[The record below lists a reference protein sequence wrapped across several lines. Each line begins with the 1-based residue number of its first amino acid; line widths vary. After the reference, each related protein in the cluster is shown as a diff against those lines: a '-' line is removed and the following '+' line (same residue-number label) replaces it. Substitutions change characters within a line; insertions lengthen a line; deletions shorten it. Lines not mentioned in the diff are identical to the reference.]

1 VETINL
7 SGTTPQNRAEVMS
20 EPGRASLEEIG
31 TAVLLTAAPLTRM
44 ISVVLGALDRP
55 VAGRD
60 FHDTPL
66 DTPAFSGDFSAILGT
81 SFGMTIGGAV
91 LGEVQTSAIVLLAG
105 AALLAGFFSYV
116 YEQKRQQY
124 LLAWALA
131 WLLVGCYF
139 IRPALGF
146 SFDSI
151 PWFAFDEW
159 ILSVAML
166 AFYCS
171 ARLYARLKIP
181 VAGVSLA
188 AAIAA
193 VWSVAYVAGWVPVHL
208 GLGVALGFFVVARTF
223 WQEGSTEESRADQL
237 LAFAFVCSGLL
248 RLLIIFQSRLG
259 SLKNAHL
266 IAFALLPEMFGGV
279 LMLMAVYEEERRRIE
294 RNMLALSNLNLATS
308 SFSGGEIQKMLAQAL
323 DRVLNVARIPS
334 GVLALHYGDG
344 NGPASIVAT
353 GVSDSFSAEI
363 QKDRLNDFT
372 VTLVARMGGLVVLRD
387 LARDAN
393 WVALEKEESFRRVRQ
408 LLLGQGMRT
417 VVGISLQAKERVFGV
432 LLLGTPDN
440 RNFTPAELRLLLALG
455 HQIGMAVE
463 NSYLVQQTS
472 RRSEELHL
480 LNEIGRAL
488 SSTLE
493 PDALF
498 ERIYAEMRRLFDVSS
513 LFIAFQDQKPKQIR
527 FEIEVV
533 DGVRLPKRVRPAGN
547 HMAEYV
553 VSSGQPLLIRDKFSE
568 ETNRIGFEPQ
578 RQAGS
583 VCAVPLILYDRAIGV
598 MAVHSMQERAFDEGH
613 VELLRVLASE
623 AAVAIENARL
633 FSQEQ
638 NKSRQLTLINNI
650 SSHAI
655 TTLDP
660 QEMLSKIV
668 AEIEKAVPYD
678 HIGIAIL
685 DYSSK
690 ELMIQAEAGTRRDAL
705 GRHVTLGEGLIGQA
719 ARTGQMVVVPEVNAN
734 SPRPIL
740 AGTLS
745 AIALPVSY
753 GEQMLGVL
761 YVESSEKCEFP
772 EDEVRLLRT
781 LADLFAGALHNAL
794 TFQKAQEQA
803 ITDGLTGVKTHRF
816 LMEALSSEWKRST
829 RANRPFAL
837 VLMDLDRFKFVND
850 FYGHLEG
857 DVVLQRVG
865 HILEQNC
872 RRSDVVARYG
882 GDEFVILMPE
892 TTVDSARQL
901 AGKLRGWVAAD
912 PLLRDKNITAS
923 FGIAGFPIHGST
935 PQELIQV
942 ADSSMYLSKHQGGN
956 SVSSVEQGDPN
967 DTKRWKK
974 DVLEAYLGVTLKRL
988 FSTGPEAFEEIY
1000 RRLEQFTRS
1009 LTEQGVCGPGH
1020 EIPSAVVD
1028 TVTSLALAIDAKD
1041 HYTQGHSQKVSAYA
1055 VMIAQALNIGQA
1067 EVEEIRLAGLLHDI
1081 GKVGIPEVILNK
1093 SGPLDSEE
1101 WETMKTHTLLGA
1113 KILEPLEAM
1122 GRIRLMVRHHHEFY
1136 DGTGYPDRLVGDRIP
1151 FGARVIAIADA
1162 YDTITS
1168 ERTYKKPR
1176 RPEEAFAEL
1185 QRCSST
1191 QFDPEIIRVFITTM
1205 RRAPQSFVEAPVGAL
1220 GNQETSSL

>member
-1 VETINL
+1 
-7 SGTTPQNRAEVMS
+7 
-20 EPGRASLEEIG
+20 
-31 TAVLLTAAPLTRM
+31 
-44 ISVVLGALDRP
+44 VLGD
-55 VAGRD
+55 
-60 FHDTPL
+60 
-66 DTPAFSGDFSAILGT
+66 
-81 SFGMTIGGAV
+81 
-91 LGEVQTSAIVLLAG
+91 VQTSAIVLLAG

-116 YEQKRQQY
+116 YQQKRQQY
-124 LLAWALA
+124 LLAWAIA

-139 IRPALGF
+139 LRPALGY

-151 PWFAFDEW
+151 PWFSFDEW
-159 ILSVAML
+159 ILSIAML

-171 ARLYARLKIP
+171 ARLYARLRIP
-181 VAGVSLA
+181 VTGVALA
-188 AAIAA
+188 AAIATI
-193 VWSVAYVAGWVPVHL
+193 WSIAYVVGLVPVHL

-223 WQEGSTEESRADQL
+223 WREGSNEESRADQL
-237 LAFAFVCSGLL
+237 LAFAFVASGIL
-248 RLLIIFQSRLG
+248 RLLIIFQSQIG
-259 SLKNAHL
+259 SLKNTNL
-266 IAFALLPEMFGGV
+266 IAFALLPEMFGGI

-308 SFSGGEIQKMLAQAL
+308 SFSGGEIQKMLSQAL
-323 DRVLNVARIPS
+323 DRVLNVVRIPA
-334 GVLALHYGDG
+334 GALVLHYGDSS
-344 NGPASIVAT
+344 GPASIVVT
-353 GVSDSFSAEI
+353 GLGDSFAGDV
-363 QKDRLNDFT
+363 QKNDLDDYT
-372 VTLVARMGGLVVLRD
+372 VMLVARMGGLVVLRD
-387 LARDAN
+387 LARDVN
-393 WVALEKEESFRRVRQ
+393 WVALEKEDSFKRVRQ
-408 LLLGQGMRT
+408 LLLGQGLRT

-440 RNFTPAELRLLLALG
+440 RSFTPAELRLLLALG

-498 ERIYAEMRRLFDVSS
+498 ERIYAEMRRLFDVSN
-513 LFIAFQDQKPKQIR
+513 LFIAFRDHRPEQIR

-533 DGVRLPKRVRPAGN
+533 DGVRLPKRVRPSGN
-547 HMAEYV
+547 HMVEYV
-553 VSSGQPLLIRDKFSE
+553 ASSGQPLLIREGFAE
-568 ETNRIGFEPQ
+568 EAARIGFEP
-578 RQAGS
+578 RRKAGS

-598 MAVHSMQERAFDEGH
+598 MAVHSIQERVFDEGH

-638 NKSRQLTLINNI
+638 NKSRQLTLINNV
-650 SSHAI
+650 SNHAI

-660 QEMLSKIV
+660 EEMLSKIV
-668 AEIEKAVPYD
+668 VEIDRAVSYD

-690 ELMIQAEAGTRRDAL
+690 ELVIQAEAGTRRDAL
-705 GRHVTLGEGLIGQA
+705 GRHVALGEGLVGQA
-719 ARTGQMVVVPEVNAN
+719 ARTGQIVVVPEVNAT

-740 AGTLS
+740 PGTAS
-745 AIALPVSY
+745 AVALPVSY
-753 GEQMLGVL
+753 GEQTLGAL
-761 YVESSEKCEFP
+761 YVESSVKCDFSD
-772 EDEVRLLRT
+772 DEIRLLRT

-892 TTVDSARQL
+892 TTVESARQL

-923 FGIAGFPIHGST
+923 FGIAGFPVHGST

-956 SVSSVEQGDPN
+956 SVSSVDQGDPN

-988 FSTGPEAFEEIY
+988 FSTGPEAFDEIY

-1009 LTEQGVCGPGH
+1009 LTEQGACGPGH
-1020 EIPSAVVD
+1020 EIPAAVVD

-1055 VMIAQALNIGQA
+1055 VMIAQALNMNQA
-1067 EVEEIRLAGLLHDI
+1067 QVEEIRLAGLLHDI
-1081 GKVGIPEVILNK
+1081 GKVGIPEIILNK

-1122 GRIRLMVRHHHEFY
+1122 NLIRLMVRHHHEFY
-1136 DGTGYPDRLVGDRIP
+1136 DGTGYPDRLSGDKIP
-1151 FGARVIAIADA
+1151 LGARVIAIADA

-1176 RPEEAFAEL
+1176 RPDEAFAEL
-1185 QRCSST
+1185 QRCAAS
-1191 QFDPEIIRVFITTM
+1191 QFDPEIIRVFIETM
-1205 RRAPQSFVEAPVGAL
+1205 RRAPQGFMEAPVGASDA
-1220 GNQETSSL
+1220 QESSSL